1 MMSIAKRL
9 AEARIKAGLS
19 QQELADI
26 VGVSQQS
33 IGKIE
38 AGKTSS
44 PRKIAD
50 MARALNV
57 SAHWLQFGAQDENAK
72 IADLAIKDWDDVPD
86 DPYEF
91 VSIPILDIDLS
102 AGCGA
107 NAEIIETE
115 VGTYPFRREE
125 LNRYGV
131 NAENARLVKII
142 GNSLYPVLNSGDMVA
157 VDITNKRIKDGDL
170 YAIRDGVLLRVKIL
184 VGLPDGGLIV
194 RSFNSEEYPDEVLNY
209 DHTRARIH
217 IIGRVFW
224 SSRRW

>member
-1 MMSIAKRL
+1 MSIAKRL
-9 AEARIKAGLS
+9 ADARSKAGLS

-38 AGKTSS
+38 AGKTTA
-44 PRKIAD
+44 PRKITE
-50 MARALNV
+50 MAQALGV
-57 SAHWLQFGAQDENAK
+57 SAHWLQFGAQEENGQF
-72 IADLAIKDWDDVPD
+72 IDLNVKDWSDVPD

-91 VSIPILDIDLS
+91 VNIPILDIELS
-102 AGCGA
+102 AGCGS
-107 NAEIIETE
+107 NAEIIESE
-115 VGTYPFRREE
+115 VGTYPFRRDE

-157 VDITNKRIKDGDL
+157 IDITSRRIKDGDL

-209 DHTRARIH
+209 SHTRARIH